1 VNTQT
6 LTFERHISDPLKSCF
21 GPPEVREPLLG
32 TAALGIHRFYSV
44 NGIQSLVNCVWEFQK
59 V

>member
-1 VNTQT
+1 MNTQT

-44 NGIQSLVNCVWEFQK
+44 NGIQSLVNCV
-59 V
+59 